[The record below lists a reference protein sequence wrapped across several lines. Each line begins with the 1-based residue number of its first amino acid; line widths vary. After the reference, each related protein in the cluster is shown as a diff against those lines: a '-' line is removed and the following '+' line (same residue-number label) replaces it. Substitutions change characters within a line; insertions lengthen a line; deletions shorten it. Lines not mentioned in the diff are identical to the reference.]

1 MFILVHAQHIIG
13 TLDLAG
19 EFLIIILN
27 KSVFFSDFVNTF
39 FIHVYHIFSAPTVR
53 KKKSLRHSCSY
64 TLSGV

>member
-53 KKKSLRHSCSY
+53 KKNL
-64 TLSGV
+64 